1 MASFLE
7 EYGEKE
13 ARRERLIR
21 SILRLSAALLVAA
34 LAVALLYRFYLR
46 DYREK
51 RQLET
56 FYELLRK
63 QDYPAAYRLWGCSV
77 ETPCPQYGYE
87 KFLEDWGPQSP
98 HGDIAAARVTDTRS
112 CEDGVIQTLRFRPDD
127 EVWLWVDR
135 SSRTIGYAPWPV
147 CRPRVPIARPAP

>member
-1 MASFLE
+1 MASYLE
-7 EYGEKE
+7 EYGERE

-21 SILRLSAALLVAA
+21 SIVRIAGAVLV
-34 LAVALLYRFYLR
+34 LAIAFGLLYWFYLR

-63 QDYPAAYRLWGCSV
+63 QDYAAAYQLWGCSV
-77 ETPCPQYGYE
+77 ERPCPQYSYE

-98 HGDIAAARVTDTRS
+98 HRDIAAARVTDTRS
-112 CEDGVIQTLRFRPDD
+112 CEDGLIQTLRFGPKD

-135 SSRTIGYAPWPV
+135 STRTIGYAPWPV
-147 CRPRVPIARPAP
+147 CRPRVPISRTSP